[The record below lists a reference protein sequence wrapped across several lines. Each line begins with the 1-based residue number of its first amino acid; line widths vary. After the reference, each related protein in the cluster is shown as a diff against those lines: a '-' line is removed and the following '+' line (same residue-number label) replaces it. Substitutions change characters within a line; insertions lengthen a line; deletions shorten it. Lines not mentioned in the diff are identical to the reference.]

1 MSSSSDKIITEKSAG
16 VGRLIFNQPQKHNAI
31 SFEMWQGISKAM
43 GDFAVD
49 DSVRVVIL
57 SGAGNK
63 AFSAGADISQFAEK
77 RATRDAVEEYER
89 AAVEA
94 HEHLTHIDKPTIA
107 MIQGY
112 CIGGGAGIA
121 LCCDLRIASADAR
134 FGIPAA
140 KLGLA
145 YRWDDVYPLV
155 QLVGASFA
163 KEILFTGRQFSA
175 EEALRMGFVNQ
186 VVTRAELEAC
196 VDDYAGRIVSNAPLT
211 IRAAKRTISEALKDP
226 DERDLDTVTDLVDA
240 CFASE
245 DYAEGRRAFMEK
257 RKPEFKGR

>member
-1 MSSSSDKIITEKSAG
+1 MSTSTDKIIIEKSAG
-16 VGRLIFNQPQKHNAI
+16 VGRLTFNKPEKHNAI
-31 SFEMWQGISKAM
+31 SFEMWQGIARAM
-43 GDFAVD
+43 EDFAAD
-49 DSVRVVIL
+49 DSVRVVVL
-57 SGAGNK
+57 AGAGDK

-77 RATRDAVEEYER
+77 RATPDDIEAYER

-94 HEHLTHIDKPTIA
+94 HERLTHIDKPTIA
-107 MIQGY
+107 MIRGY

-121 LCCDLRIASADAR
+121 LCCDLRIASEDAR
-134 FGIPAA
+134 FAIPAA

-186 VVTRAELEAC
+186 MVARADLETR
-196 VDDYAGRIVSNAPLT
+196 VRDYTDRIVANAPLT
-211 IRAAKRTISEALKDP
+211 IRAAKRTIGEALKDP
-226 DERDLDTVTDLVDA
+226 DERDLDAVTVLVDA

-245 DYAEGRRAFMEK
+245 DYAEGRQAFMEK

>member
-1 MSSSSDKIITEKSAG
+1 MSASMDKIIFEKSAG
-16 VGRLIFNQPQKHNAI
+16 IGRLIFNQPQKHNAI
-31 SFEMWQGISKAM
+31 SFEMWQGISQVM
-43 GDFAVD
+43 NGFAAD
-49 DSVRVVIL
+49 NSVRVVIL
-57 SGAGNK
+57 SGAGEK
-63 AFSAGADISQFAEK
+63 AFSAGADISQFGEK
-77 RATRDAVEEYER
+77 RATKDGVEKYER

-94 HEHLTHIDKPTIA
+94 HEDLIHIGKPTIA

-121 LCCDLRIASADAR
+121 LCCDLRIASEDAR

-175 EEALRMGFVNQ
+175 EEALAMGLVNR
-186 VVTRAELEAC
+186 VVPRAQLESY
-196 VDDYAGRIVSNAPLT
+196 VGDYAERIASNAPLT
-211 IRAAKRTISEALKDP
+211 IHAAKRTIGEALKDP
-226 DERDLDTVTDLVDA
+226 GVRDLDSITELVDA
-240 CFASE
+240 CFASD
-245 DYAEGRRAFMEK
+245 DYAEGRQAFMEK
-257 RKPEFKGR
+257 RKPAFKGR

>member
-1 MSSSSDKIITEKSAG
+1 MTAMTDKIIVEISDG
-16 VGRLIFNQPQKHNAI
+16 IGRCIFNQPQKHNAI
-31 SFEMWQGISKAM
+31 SFEMWQGISRAM
-43 GDFAVD
+43 DDFAVD

-57 SGAGNK
+57 SGAGEK
-63 AFSAGADISQFAEK
+63 AFSAGADISQFGEN
-77 RATRDAVEEYER
+77 RATREGVEEYER
-89 AAVEA
+89 ATDKAYED
-94 HEHLTHIDKPTIA
+94 LTCIDKPTIA

-121 LCCDLRIASADAR
+121 VCCDLRIASEDAR
-134 FGIPAA
+134 FAIPAA

-145 YRWDDVYPLV
+145 YRWDAVYPLV

-175 EEALRMGFVNQ
+175 EEALRMGLVNR
-186 VVTRAELEAC
+186 VVPRSQLETC
-196 VDDYAGRIVSNAPLT
+196 VGEYAGRIASNAPLT
-211 IRAAKRTISEALKDP
+211 IRAAKRTIGETLKDP
-226 DERDLDTVTDLVDA
+226 GNRDLDMISELVNA

-245 DYAEGRRAFMEK
+245 DYVEGRKAFMEK

>member
-1 MSSSSDKIITEKSAG
+1 MTALTDKIIVEKSDG
-16 VGRLIFNQPQKHNAI
+16 IGRFIFNQPHKHNAI
-31 SFEMWQGISKAM
+31 SFEMWQGISRAM
-43 GDFAVD
+43 GDFAAD
-49 DSVRVVIL
+49 DSVRVIIL
-57 SGAGNK
+57 SGAGEK
-63 AFSAGADISQFAEK
+63 AFSAGADISEFAEL
-77 RATRDAVEEYER
+77 RATREGVEEFER
-89 AAVEA
+89 AAVKA
-94 HEHLTHIDKPTIA
+94 HEDLVHIDKPTIA

-121 LCCDLRIASADAR
+121 LCCDLRIASEEAR

-175 EEALRMGFVNQ
+175 EEALQMGLVNR
-186 VVTRAELEAC
+186 VVPRSELESY
-196 VDDYAGRIVSNAPLT
+196 VGEYAERIASNAPLT
-211 IRAAKRTISEALKDP
+211 VRSAKRTIGEALKDP
-226 DERDLDTVTDLVDA
+226 GDRDLDMVSELVDA
-240 CFASE
+240 CFASD
-245 DYAEGRRAFMEK
+245 DYAEGRKAFMEK

>member
-1 MSSSSDKIITEKSAG
+1 K
-16 VGRLIFNQPQKHNAI
+16 
-31 SFEMWQGISKAM
+31 
-43 GDFAVD
+43 
-49 DSVRVVIL
+49 
-57 SGAGNK
+57 
-63 AFSAGADISQFAEK
+63 
-77 RATRDAVEEYER
+77 
-89 AAVEA
+89 A
-94 HEHLTHIDKPTIA
+94 HEDLTTIDKPTIA

-121 LCCDLRIASADAR
+121 LCCDLRIASEDAR

-175 EEALRMGFVNQ
+175 EEALQMGLVNR
-186 VVTRAELEAC
+186 VVPRSELES
-196 VDDYAGRIVSNAPLT
+196 YAGEYAERIASNAPLT
-211 IRAAKRTISEALKDP
+211 VRSAKRTIGEALKDP
-226 DERDLDTVTDLVDA
+226 GDRNLDMVSELVDA
-240 CFASE
+240 CFASD
-245 DYAEGRRAFMEK
+245 DYAEGRKAFMEK

>member
-1 MSSSSDKIITEKSAG
+1 MTAMTDKIIVEKSDG
-16 VGRLIFNQPQKHNAI
+16 IGRFIFNQPKKHNAI
-31 SFEMWQGISKAM
+31 SFEMWHGISQAM

-57 SGAGNK
+57 SGAGEK

-77 RATRDAVEEYER
+77 RATREGVEEYER
-89 AAVEA
+89 AAVKA
-94 HEHLTHIDKPTIA
+94 HEDLICIDKPTIA

-112 CIGGGAGIA
+112 CIGGAAGVA
-121 LCCDLRIASADAR
+121 LCCDLRIASEDAR

-145 YRWDDVYPLV
+145 YRWDDIYPLV

-163 KEILFTGRQFSA
+163 KEILFTGRQFNA
-175 EEALRMGFVNQ
+175 EEALRMGLVNR
-186 VVTRAELEAC
+186 VVPRSELESY
-196 VDDYAGRIVSNAPLT
+196 VDDYAERIASNAPLT
-211 IRAAKRTISEALKDP
+211 IRAAKRTIGEALKDP
-226 DERDLDTVTDLVDA
+226 GDRDLDMVSGLVNE

-257 RKPEFKGR
+257 RKPGFKGR